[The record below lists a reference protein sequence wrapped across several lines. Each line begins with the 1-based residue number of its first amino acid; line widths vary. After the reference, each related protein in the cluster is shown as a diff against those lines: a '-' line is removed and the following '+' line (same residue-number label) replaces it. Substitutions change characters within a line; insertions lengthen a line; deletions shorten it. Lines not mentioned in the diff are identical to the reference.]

1 MENYESE
8 YLLGLKY
15 FQDNDV
21 HSAIKHWENAAE
33 INPKSAKIFSIL
45 GNAYK
50 ILNEIDTSF
59 QYIEKAANL
68 EPENFNYLYNLGLVF
83 YENKRYKESIQILE
97 KARLVDKTN
106 HELLNDLGV
115 VYFKTNDYE
124 NAEIR
129 IRQAMSLAEDYYVA
143 KINLATVLL
152 SAKKLVEAGIFL
164 SELEKIYGIDANIKE
179 LKTQLKLISN
189 NADIPNTSIHI
200 ELSNQIYEID
210 PFNIISNIGKDDI
223 KGIDIS
229 VVIPI
234 MNERKNLPILYEKL
248 VNVLGDLDQRY
259 EIIFIDDG
267 SRDGSTEYLRNLSL
281 SETNVVLIQFR
292 RNYGQTAALSAGFKY
307 ANGHIIV
314 TMDGDLQNDPADIP
328 KLLEK
333 MAEGYDLVNGWRK
346 DRQDKAISRRLPSAV
361 ANKIINYLIS
371 GTGIQLNDFGC
382 TLKAYKK
389 EIVKNI
395 QLYGEMHRFIPVF
408 AAWLGVKV
416 AEIPVNHHPRIHGKA
431 KYNLSRVS
439 RVLFDFLVIRF
450 FSDYMT
456 RPIQFFG
463 KIVKKIFLW
472 GTALFISLSIA
483 SIFTTLSFNTL
494 IILYAIMLTLCTQVL
509 FIGLIGELVI
519 RVYFEV
525 QNKDYYIVEA
535 IHSRTQGK

>member
-152 SAKKLVEAGIFL
+152 SAKKLVEAGLFL

>member
-1 MENYESE
+1 MENYENE
-8 YLLGLKY
+8 YLQGLKY
-15 FQDNDV
+15 FQENDV
-21 HSAIKHWENAAE
+21 PNAIKHWENAAK

-50 ILNEIDTSF
+50 ILNEIDLSF
-59 QYIEKAANL
+59 DYIEKAAYL
-68 EPENFNYLYNLGLVF
+68 EPENFSYLYNLGLVLF
-83 YENKRYKESIQILE
+83 ENKRYVDAAPILE
-97 KARLVDKTN
+97 KALFLDSKN

-115 VYFKTNDYE
+115 VYFKLEDYV
-124 NAEIR
+124 NAEIK
-129 IRQAMSLAEDYYVA
+129 IRQAIALSEDYYVA
-143 KINLATVLL
+143 KVNLVTVLL
-152 SAKKLVEAGIFL
+152 SAKKMVEAGIIL

-346 DRQDKAISRRLPSAV
+346 DRQDKAISRRLPSMI
-361 ANKIINYLIS
+361 ANKIINYLIQ
-371 GTGIQLNDFGC
+371 GTRIQLNDFGC

-395 QLYGEMHRFIPVF
+395 RLYGEMHRFIPVF
-408 AAWLGVKV
+408 AAWLGVRV
-416 AEIPVNHHPRIHGKA
+416 AEIPVKHHPRIHGTA

-456 RPIQFFG
+456 RPIQ
-463 KIVKKIFLW
+463 
-472 GTALFISLSIA
+472 
-483 SIFTTLSFNTL
+483 
-494 IILYAIMLTLCTQVL
+494 
-509 FIGLIGELVI
+509 
-519 RVYFEV
+519 
-525 QNKDYYIVEA
+525 
-535 IHSRTQGK
+535 

>member
-1 MENYESE
+1 M
-8 YLLGLKY
+8 
-15 FQDNDV
+15 
-21 HSAIKHWENAAE
+21 I
-33 INPKSAKIFSIL
+33 
-45 GNAYK
+45 
-50 ILNEIDTSF
+50 
-59 QYIEKAANL
+59 
-68 EPENFNYLYNLGLVF
+68 
-83 YENKRYKESIQILE
+83 
-97 KARLVDKTN
+97 
-106 HELLNDLGV
+106 
-115 VYFKTNDYE
+115 
-124 NAEIR
+124 
-129 IRQAMSLAEDYYVA
+129 
-143 KINLATVLL
+143 
-152 SAKKLVEAGIFL
+152 L

-292 RNYGQTAALSAGFKY
+292 RNYGQTAALSAGFAY
-307 ANGHIIV
+307 ANGHVII

-346 DRQDKAISRRLPSAV
+346 DRQDKAISRRLPSMI
-361 ANKIINYLIS
+361 ANKIINYLIQ
-371 GTGIQLNDFGC
+371 GTRIQLNDFGC

-395 QLYGEMHRFIPVF
+395 RLYGEMHRFIPVF
-408 AAWLGVKV
+408 AAWLGVRV
-416 AEIPVNHHPRIHGKA
+416 AEIPVKHHPRIHGTA

>member
-1 MENYESE
+1 MENYENE
-8 YLLGLKY
+8 YLQGLKY
-15 FQDNDV
+15 FQENDV
-21 HSAIKHWENAAE
+21 PNAIKHWENAAK

-50 ILNEIDTSF
+50 ILNEIDLSF
-59 QYIEKAANL
+59 DYIETAAYL
-68 EPENFNYLYNLGLVF
+68 EPENFSYLYNLGLVLF
-83 YENKRYKESIQILE
+83 ENKRYVDAAPILE
-97 KARLVDKTN
+97 KALFLDSKN

-115 VYFKTNDYE
+115 VYFKLEDYV
-124 NAEIR
+124 NAEIK
-129 IRQAMSLAEDYYVA
+129 IRQAIALSEDYYVA
-143 KINLATVLL
+143 KVNLVTVLL
-152 SAKKLVEAGIFL
+152 SAKKMVEAGIIL

-292 RNYGQTAALSAGFKY
+292 RNYGQTAALSAGFAY
-307 ANGHIIV
+307 ANGHVII
-314 TMDGDLQNDPADIP
+314 TMDGDLQNDPDDIP
-328 KLLEK
+328 RLLEK

-346 DRQDKAISRRLPSAV
+346 DRQDKAISRRLPSMI
-361 ANKIINYLIS
+361 ANKIINYLIQ
-371 GTGIQLNDFGC
+371 GTRIQLNDFGC

-395 QLYGEMHRFIPVF
+395 RLYGEMHRFIPVF
-408 AAWLGVKV
+408 AAWLGVRV
-416 AEIPVNHHPRIHGKA
+416 AEIPVKHHPRIHGTA

>member
-152 SAKKLVEAGIFL
+152 SAKKLVEAELFL

>member
-143 KINLATVLL
+143 KINLATVML
-152 SAKKLVEAGIFL
+152 SAKKLVEAGLFL